1 MALEGGR
8 VLLLVQTSSGT
19 FSVAG
24 EQTDLRTESTTNLI
38 DASVK
43 NDKHQRWLPGKKG
56 DTLELSSLYA
66 PNDLSFGQLWNAR
79 NNGVEVVV
87 RRAVT
92 LNDGTVVVFESS
104 GFVSNISTASPD
116 GDLATATV
124 TINLNRDWEVIEAIE
139 DEDSDEG
146 SDEDSDEGSDEG

>member
-8 VLLLVQTSSGT
+8 VLLLVQTGTDT

-24 EQTDLRTESTTNLI
+24 EQTDLTTESTTNLI

-43 NDKHQRWLPGKKG
+43 NDKHQHWLPGKKG

-66 PNDLSFGQLWNAR
+66 PDDSSFIQLLQAR
-79 NNGVEVVV
+79 NSGTEIVV
-87 RRAVT
+87 RRTVT
-92 LNDGTVVVFESS
+92 LNDGTVLVFESS

-124 TINLNRDWEVIEAIE
+124 TINLNRDWEVIEAIP
-139 DEDSDEG
+139 DES
-146 SDEDSDEGSDEG
+146 

>member
-8 VLLLVQTSSGT
+8 VLLLVQTGT
-19 FSVAG
+19 DAFSVAG
-24 EQTDLRTESTTNLI
+24 EQTDLTTESTTNLI

-43 NDKHQRWLPGKKG
+43 NDKHQRWLPGKRG

-66 PNDLSFGQLWNAR
+66 PDDLSFKQLLHAHNS
-79 NNGVEVVV
+79 GTEIVV
-87 RRAVT
+87 RRTVT
-92 LNDGTVVVFESS
+92 LNDGTILVFESG

-124 TINLNRDWEVIEAIE
+124 TINLNRDWEVIEAIQ
-139 DEDSDEG
+139 DES
-146 SDEDSDEGSDEG
+146 

>member
-8 VLLLVQTSSGT
+8 VLLLVQTGTDT

-24 EQTDLRTESTTNLI
+24 EQTDLTTESTTNLI

-43 NDKHQRWLPGKKG
+43 NDKHQHWLPGKKG

-66 PNDLSFGQLWNAR
+66 PDDLSFIQLLNAR
-79 NNGVEVVV
+79 NAGTEIVV
-87 RRAVT
+87 RRTVT
-92 LNDGTVVVFESS
+92 LNDGTVLVFESS

-116 GDLATATV
+116 GDLATATI
-124 TINLNRDWEVIEAIE
+124 TMNLNRDWEVIEAIA
-139 DEDSDEG
+139 DES
-146 SDEDSDEGSDEG
+146 

>member
-8 VLLLVQTSSGT
+8 VLLLVQTGTDT

-24 EQTDLRTESTTNLI
+24 EQTDLTTESTTNLI

-43 NDKHQRWLPGKKG
+43 NDKHQHWLPGKKG

-66 PNDLSFGQLWNAR
+66 PDDSSFIQLLNAR
-79 NNGVEVVV
+79 NSGTEIVV
-87 RRAVT
+87 RRTVT
-92 LNDGTVVVFESS
+92 LNDGTVLVFESS

-124 TINLNRDWEVIEAIE
+124 TMNLNRDWEVIEAIE
-139 DEDSDEG
+139 DQS
-146 SDEDSDEGSDEG
+146 

>member
-8 VLLLVQTSSGT
+8 VLLLVQTGT
-19 FSVAG
+19 NAFSVAG
-24 EQTDLRTESTTNLI
+24 EQTDLTTESTTNLI

-43 NDKHQRWLPGKKG
+43 NDKHQHWLPGKKG

-66 PNDLSFGQLWNAR
+66 PNDLSFKQLLFAR
-79 NNGVEVVV
+79 NYGVEVVV
-87 RRAVT
+87 RRTVT

-124 TINLNRDWEVIEAIE
+124 TISLNRDWEVIEAIP
-139 DEDSDEG
+139 DQS
-146 SDEDSDEGSDEG
+146 

>member
-8 VLLLVQTSSGT
+8 VLLLVQTGTDT

-24 EQTDLRTESTTNLI
+24 EQTDLTTESTTNLI

-43 NDKHQRWLPGKKG
+43 NDKHQHWLPGKKG

-66 PNDLSFGQLWNAR
+66 PDDSSFLQLLHAR
-79 NNGVEVVV
+79 NSGTEIVV
-87 RRAVT
+87 RRTVT

-124 TINLNRDWEVIEAIE
+124 TINLNRDWEVIEAIP
-139 DEDSDEG
+139 DEG
-146 SDEDSDEGSDEG
+146 

>member
-8 VLLLVQTSSGT
+8 VLLLVQTGTDT

-24 EQTDLRTESTTNLI
+24 EQTDLTTESTTNLI

-43 NDKHQRWLPGKKG
+43 NDKHQHWLPGKKG

-66 PNDLSFGQLWNAR
+66 PDDSSFIQLLNAR
-79 NNGVEVVV
+79 NSGTEIVV
-87 RRAVT
+87 RRTVT
-92 LNDGTVVVFESS
+92 LNDGTILVFESS

-124 TINLNRDWEVIEAIE
+124 TMNLNRDWEVIEAIE
-139 DEDSDEG
+139 DQS
-146 SDEDSDEGSDEG
+146 

>member
-8 VLLLVQTSSGT
+8 VLLLVQTGTDT

-24 EQTDLRTESTTNLI
+24 EQTDLTTESTTNLI

-43 NDKHQRWLPGKKG
+43 NDKHQHWLPGKKG

-66 PNDLSFGQLWNAR
+66 PDDFGFARLWNAR
-79 NNGVEVVV
+79 NSGTEIVV
-87 RRAVT
+87 RRTVT
-92 LNDGTVVVFESS
+92 LNNGTILVFESS

-124 TINLNRDWEVIEAIE
+124 TMNLNRDWVVIEVIE
-139 DEDSDEG
+139 DQS
-146 SDEDSDEGSDEG
+146 